1 MISYRLNTAIL
12 DSRVVSLKSSYQS
25 LDVDDDRGVKY
36 DIQVSIGRLWAFI
49 ATTPFV
55 LILGLFNNS
64 IFPSFITNN
73 DKLVHLSVF
82 FIETYLYL
90 KIFPKFNVTIMKKI
104 KFNTAHLFLSTCILG
119 GCVFS
124 EFLQHWINPNR
135 SFDLYDMLFN
145 IIGSSLGYLLH
156 TYIHDY

>member
-1 MISYRLNTAIL
+1 MNSYRLNTTIF
-12 DSRVVSLKSSYQS
+12 DSKVVYLLSPYHS
-25 LDVDDDRGVKY
+25 LDLEDTRSVKY
-36 DIQVSIGRLWAFI
+36 DVQVSVWRLWIFI

-64 IFPSFITNN
+64 IFPSFITSN
-73 DKLVHLSVF
+73 DKLVHFSVF
-82 FIETYLYL
+82 FVETYLFL
-90 KIFPKFNVTIMKKI
+90 KIFLKFDVTLMNKI
-104 KFNTAHLFLSTCILG
+104 KLNTTHLFLSTCILG

-145 IIGSSLGYLLH
+145 IIGSSLGYLLQH
-156 TYIHDY
+156 LYTR